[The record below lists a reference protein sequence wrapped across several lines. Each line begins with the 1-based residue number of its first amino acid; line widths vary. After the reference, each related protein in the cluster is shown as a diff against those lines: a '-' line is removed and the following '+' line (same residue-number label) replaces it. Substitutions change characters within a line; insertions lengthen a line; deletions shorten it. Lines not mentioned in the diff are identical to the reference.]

1 MKRAL
6 LVTSMALTLG
16 VSTPAVAAPPKPS
29 AAEPAPANSLAPLL
43 EKHVWGMSQAALI
56 KLYTETNG
64 ILWKEYDE
72 RLAKARVGP
81 EMTAIE
87 HERDTAKD
95 AFIRSVVEFRDTPTG
110 YDATGIRGEYTYK
123 NRESLMSLQRK
134 GRKRYFF
141 FINDKLW
148 KVYDEVAL
156 GQGGLGGSYSEVVAK
171 FTSDLGAPGRS
182 RPASKDLPTA
192 TTDWKDGP
200 SHLRVLDRSGE
211 GLVGV
216 VLEDNATL
224 NNLPALRANKEGDKF
239 AIDPTVASVTNGA
252 NRTDPN
258 AAKEAPPAAT
268 KPKKKK

>member
-6 LVTSMALTLG
+6 LVTSMAFALG
-16 VSTPAVAAPPKPS
+16 LSAPASAAPPKPS

-64 ILWKEYDE
+64 VLWKEYDE

-87 HERDTAKD
+87 HERETAKD
-95 AFIRSVVEFRDTPTG
+95 AFIRSVVEFKDVPTG

-134 GRKRYFF
+134 GKKRYFF

-148 KVYDEVAL
+148 KVYDEVQL
-156 GQGGLGGSYSEVVAK
+156 GQGGLGGTYAEVVAK
-171 FTSDLGAPGRS
+171 LASDLGGPARQ
-182 RPASKDLPTA
+182 RPAGKDLQTA
-192 TTDWKDGP
+192 TADWKDGS

-211 GLVGV
+211 GLVGL

-224 NNLPALRANKEGDKF
+224 NNLPALRTNKDGDKF
-239 AIDPTVASVTNGA
+239 AIDPTVASVTSGS

-258 AAKEAPPAAT
+258 AAKEAPPPPA
-268 KPKKKK
+268 KKKK